1 MLLDVNTVKCS
12 QLLQSCVSRAPVD
25 RLGLSAFKHTS
36 TCTASLDDFKD
47 SIELGLC
54 ERKASKIRTVIK
66 IKVEPAVSS
75 LLQDCPK
82 GVFNNSLIYSDTV
95 TKRLQ
100 NIAYFQVKTVTISI
114 FHYVTWKTTK
124 SDLANFTDFGSFGA
138 ITLTAATSSSWK
150 LLQIKTDCVLVRH
163 HSMHHHKASYPHTS
177 LNKYHF
183 YCCLLHCTNIF

>member
-1 MLLDVNTVKCS
+1 MCIPTKNSDCCRFRTVETLGYCKF
-12 QLLQSCVSRAPVD
+12 QTPATKFQS
-25 RLGLSAFKHTS
+25 TS
-36 TCTASLDDFKD
+36 VMAKSLD
-47 SIELGLC
+47 C
-54 ERKASKIRTVIK
+54 YK
-66 IKVEPAVSS
+66 IKVEPTVSS

-82 GVFNNSLIYSDTV
+82 GVFNNSLIYSETV
-95 TKRLQ
+95 TKHLQ
-100 NIAYFQVKTVTISI
+100 NIAHFQVKTVTISI

-138 ITLTAATSSSWK
+138 ITVTAATSSSWK